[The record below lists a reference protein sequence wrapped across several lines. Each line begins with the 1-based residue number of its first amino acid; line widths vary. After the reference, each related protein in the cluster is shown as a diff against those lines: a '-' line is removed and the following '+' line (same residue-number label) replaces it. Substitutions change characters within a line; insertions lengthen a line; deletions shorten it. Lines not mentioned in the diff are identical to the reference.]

1 MTLRPF
7 ALPCQQ
13 QGAPTRFSSTDD
25 SSRLTTSTHSQAM
38 FEFKGTAAESTEGSG
53 PDWKAVN
60 HQNFPDLSKRPLTA
74 MREPAHY
81 QRTKTEGAK
90 RPSLQLRSRS
100 TSSAPVYSRPQDRD
114 EFSPVATSFDRRT
127 PRSLIDRRSIAGGST
142 QTRDSLDSFTPRALM
157 AKGSRFLKRQNSKQE
172 LTSLRTLDWVE
183 GSESAHVHR
192 LIDERPLPD
201 FRHSRTWSMSDR
213 KTP

>member
-1 MTLRPF
+1 
-7 ALPCQQ
+7 
-13 QGAPTRFSSTDD
+13 
-25 SSRLTTSTHSQAM
+25 M
-38 FEFKGTAAESTEGSG
+38 FEFKGTVADSTEGSG
-53 PDWKAVN
+53 HDWKVVN
-60 HQNFPDLSKRPLTA
+60 HQNLPDLSKRPFTA
-74 MREPAHY
+74 MREPAPRH

-100 TSSAPVYSRPQDRD
+100 NSSAPVYSRPQDRD

-127 PRSLIDRRSIAGGST
+127 PRSLIDRRSVSGGST
-142 QTRDSLDSFTPRALM
+142 HTRGDSLDSFTPKALM

-192 LIDERPLPD
+192 LIDERPPLD
-201 FRHSRTWSMSDR
+201 FRHSRSWSISDR